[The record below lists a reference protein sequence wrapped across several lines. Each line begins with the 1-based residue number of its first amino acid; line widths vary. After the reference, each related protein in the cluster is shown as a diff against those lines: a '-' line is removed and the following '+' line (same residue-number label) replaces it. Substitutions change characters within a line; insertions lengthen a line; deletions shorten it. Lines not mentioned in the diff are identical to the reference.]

1 MSGVE
6 LMHDSVV
13 GVGRC
18 RQRVSASRSGEETT
32 EASPSRNSRLGGEEK
47 RQCEWAELGCLI
59 QYVYKYL
66 YSMVMVMRNNVL
78 TAIGISG
85 QRSQLTGGNMATVH
99 NWLATA
105 TTRVACCTRDPYR
118 PSNTEQ
124 HALSVAQFY

>member
-1 MSGVE
+1 MY
-6 LMHDSVV
+6 DSVV
-13 GVGRC
+13 RVGMC
-18 RQRVSASRSGEETT
+18 RQRVSTSRSGGETT
-32 EASPSRNSRLGGEEK
+32 AASQSRNSRLGGEEK

-78 TAIGISG
+78 TAISGISG

-124 HALSVAQFY
+124 HALSVAQFDLSYV